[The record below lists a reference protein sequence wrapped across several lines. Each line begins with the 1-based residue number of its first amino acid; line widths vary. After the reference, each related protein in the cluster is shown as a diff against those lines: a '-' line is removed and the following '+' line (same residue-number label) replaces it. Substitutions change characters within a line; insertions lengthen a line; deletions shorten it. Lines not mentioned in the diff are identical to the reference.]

1 VQREESWQLA
11 QDPRTFAVAGAP
23 FDSLMASARTRVI
36 LARGER
42 DHMVS
47 TAELRAHAPRAIDI
61 AGSGHNVHVEK
72 PDVIVDLLQSL
83 I

>member
-1 VQREESWQLA
+1 MAQL
-11 QDPRTFAVAGAP
+11 PELG
-23 FDSLMASARTRVI
+23 
-36 LARGER
+36 
-42 DHMVS
+42 
-47 TAELRAHAPRAIDI
+47 ELRAHASQAIDI